1 MFDIARD
8 LDWPGPYTGRALRN
22 AFADAWDGREAELR
36 ANPSA
41 RQRFTRGHR
50 AGDPDI
56 ALVWA
61 GEGTDLITAVEPAAN
76 LVTQIT
82 AQAERI
88 LRGTSRLAP

>member
-41 RQRFTRGHR
+41 RQRFTRGHQ